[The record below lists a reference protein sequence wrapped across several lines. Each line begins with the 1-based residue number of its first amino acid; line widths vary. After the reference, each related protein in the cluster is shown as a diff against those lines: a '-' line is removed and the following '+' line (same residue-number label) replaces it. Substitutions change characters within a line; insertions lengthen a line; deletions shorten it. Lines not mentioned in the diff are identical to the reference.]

1 MRDGTAP
8 APLLRVQGLRVAF
21 PVGDG
26 MAEAVR
32 GVDFTLAPGEALG
45 LVGESGS
52 GKSMSAMAVM
62 QLVAAPGR
70 ITAGVVEFAG
80 SDLLQLGEAQ
90 MRRHRGRDISMVFQD
105 PSTALNPAFTIGAQL
120 VHTIRTHRPE
130 LGRRAADDRAAEV
143 LALVGIPAPRTR
155 LGHYPHEFSGGMR
168 QRVLIAMAVACEP
181 RLLIADEPTTALDVT
196 VQARIVDL
204 LADLRARLGLGIL
217 FISHNL
223 DLVAEICDR
232 VAVMY
237 AGRIVETGP
246 VRDLFRTP
254 LHPYTALLQGC
265 VPRLGPASGPLTSI
279 AGAPPR
285 LDRMPPG
292 CPFHPR
298 CPAVRDICPREDPP
312 MRAMGAQDV
321 ACWAVAPHERPT
333 VSARP

>member
-1 MRDGTAP
+1 MKVGPSKAGPSKAGSPP
-8 APLLRVQGLRVAF
+8 AALLRVQGLRVAF
-21 PVGDG
+21 PIGGV
-26 MAEAVR
+26 MTEAVR
-32 GVDFTLAPGEALG
+32 GVDFALAPGEALG

-52 GKSMSAMAVM
+52 GKSLSAMAVM
-62 QLVAAPGR
+62 QLVARPGR
-70 ITAGVVEFAG
+70 VTAGSAELDG
-80 SDLLQLGEAQ
+80 TDLLRLTEAEI
-90 MRRHRGRDISMVFQD
+90 RRRRGRDISMVFQD
-105 PSTALNPAFTIGAQL
+105 PSTALNPAFTIGQQI

-130 LGRRAADDRAAEV
+130 LGRRALRDRAAEV
-143 LALVGIPAPRTR
+143 LALVGIPSPRDR
-155 LGHYPHEFSGGMR
+155 LGQYPHEFSGGMR

-181 RLLIADEPTTALDVT
+181 KLLIADEPTTALDVT

-204 LADLRARLGLGIL
+204 LADLRQRLGLSIL

-246 VRDLFRTP
+246 VGSLFTRP
-254 LHPYTALLQGC
+254 LHPYATLLQNC
-265 VPRLGPASGPLTSI
+265 VPRLGPGTGALQSI

-298 CPAVRDICPREDPP
+298 CPARRDVCPTEYPP
-312 MRAMGAQDV
+312 TRAIGAQHV
-321 ACWAVAPHERPT
+321 ACWAVA
-333 VSARP
+333 S